1 MGRISHPS
9 HVFLFTLINTS
20 FVSNQKQKKKL
31 FDKFFLLVF
40 KLSRLLIHVFMTFLM
55 KLVLL
60 KKLLFIKYQKLFFAK
75 ILVLLKKKLF
85 FIKYQKLI
93 FTKISR
99 YFGCLEFQMIMCLI

>member
-55 KLVLL
+55 KLV
-60 KKLLFIKYQKLFFAK
+60 FIKK
-75 ILVLLKKKLF
+75 IIV
-85 FIKYQKLI
+85 Y
-93 FTKISR
+93 KISKT
-99 YFGCLEFQMIMCLI
+99 YFY

>member
-55 KLVLL
+55 KLV
-60 KKLLFIKYQKLFFAK
+60 FIKK
-75 ILVLLKKKLF
+75 IIV
-85 FIKYQKLI
+85 Y
-93 FTKISR
+93 KISKT
-99 YFGCLEFQMIMCLI
+99 FFC